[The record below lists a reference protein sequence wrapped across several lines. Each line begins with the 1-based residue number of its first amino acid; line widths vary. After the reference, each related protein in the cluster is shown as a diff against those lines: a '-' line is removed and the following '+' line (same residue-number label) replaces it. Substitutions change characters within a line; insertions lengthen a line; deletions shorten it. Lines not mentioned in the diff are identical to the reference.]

1 MKSHTQPLDQGIIAK
16 MKSHYRHLYTL
27 GHLLPAME
35 AGVRST
41 YNLYDALGV
50 LTQAWGLV
58 TPRTIAR
65 CFRRA
70 GFKHPNITEPT
81 PEEDEEEN
89 LPLAQLAT
97 RLTGVGIPCDTAEV
111 NRILTEDE
119 GLQTH
124 GISTEDEIAD
134 AILCQEEEDIEDTYS
149 DSVPLTPKS
158 VNF

>member
-1 MKSHTQPLDQGIIAK
+1 ML
-16 MKSHYRHLYTL
+16 
-27 GHLLPAME
+27 
-35 AGVRST
+35 
-41 YNLYDALGV
+41 
-50 LTQAWGLV
+50 

-97 RLTGVGIPCDTAEV
+97 RLTGVGIPCDTVEV

-124 GISTEDEIAD
+124 GISTDDEIANG
-134 AILCQEEEDIEDTYS
+134 ILCQEDEEEIEETDIDPVQLS
-149 DSVPLTPKS
+149 QRIVS
-158 VNF
+158 FWQHWRI